1 VGGYADL
8 RAPLREAAK
17 REDFRLRL
25 LIGNGAVVRK
35 DAALQCEAEAEGS
48 LSEEL
53 EGLTI
58 NDSYAS
64 LVGDLMQFMRQEM
77 VELLQNP

>member
-1 VGGYADL
+1 M

>member
-1 VGGYADL
+1 M
-8 RAPLREAAK
+8 
-17 REDFRLRL
+17 
-25 LIGNGAVVRK
+25 VRK

-48 LSEEL
+48 LPEEL

-64 LVGDLMQFMRQEM
+64 LVSKEPLGQSKFI
-77 VELLQNP
+77 VTWKPYELTEDGSLFSCPQSHYRSQ